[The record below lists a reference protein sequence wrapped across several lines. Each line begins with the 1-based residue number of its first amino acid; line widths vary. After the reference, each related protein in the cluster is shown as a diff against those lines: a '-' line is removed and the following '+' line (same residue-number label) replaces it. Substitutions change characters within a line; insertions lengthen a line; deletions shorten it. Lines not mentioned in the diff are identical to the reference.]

1 MTQAI
6 AVEFRSVS
14 KFFGFG
20 EYAIAAVN
28 EASLAIRQNEFFT
41 LLGPSGCGKTTLLR
55 LIAGFEFPSHGEI
68 LLDGENIAAMPPFRR
83 PINTVFQNYAL
94 FPHMTVGENIAFGLQ
109 MLGRAKPEVAERVA
123 AMLKLVRMEALAN
136 RRTSQISGGQQQRVA
151 LARALAPRP
160 KVLLLD
166 EPLSALDYKL
176 RREMQIELKRL
187 QSETGITFIFVT
199 HDQEEALTMSD
210 RIAVM
215 SAGRVL
221 QVGAPREIYDA
232 PTDRFVADFIGETN
246 FLEGR
251 VVAFCGQHADVELKA
266 GGQIRATVPANFAP
280 EGDVTVVL
288 RPEHAGFCGPDEA
301 IKSGGIRGALTNIVY
316 SGTDTHY
323 HVRLSDGATS
333 FTVRQQNK
341 PNQSTG
347 PAIGDEVGIALVPNS
362 ARLLRG

>member
-1 MTQAI
+1 MAQTN
-6 AVEFRSVS
+6 AVEIQGVS

-20 EYAIAAVN
+20 EYAVAAVN
-28 EASLAIRQNEFFT
+28 ETSLSIRQNEFFT

-55 LIAGFEFPSHGEI
+55 LIAGFEFPTHGAI
-68 LLDGENIAAMPPFRR
+68 LLNGENIAAMPPFKR

-94 FPHMTVGENIAFGLQ
+94 FPHMTVSENIAFGLQ
-109 MLGRAKPEVAERVA
+109 MLGRPKAEIAARVG

-151 LARALAPRP
+151 LARALAPQP

-176 RREMQIELKRL
+176 RKEMQIELKRL
-187 QSETGITFIFVT
+187 QAETGITFIFVT

-215 SAGRVL
+215 SAGKVL
-221 QVGAPREIYDA
+221 QVGDPREIYDA

-251 VVAFCGQHADVELKA
+251 ITALDGGRADVELAVA
-266 GGQIRATVPANFAP
+266 GRISASVPDGFIP
-280 EGDVTVVL
+280 DGDVTVVL
-288 RPEHAGFCGPDEA
+288 RPEHATLCEPADSR
-301 IKSGGIRGALTNIVY
+301 IGGTLTDIIY

-323 HVRLSDGATS
+323 HVRLSDGATR
-333 FTVRQQNK
+333 FMVRQQNK
-341 PNQSTG
+341 PNHTAAFG
-347 PAIGDEVGIALVPNS
+347 KGDAVGIAIEPDA
-362 ARLLRG
+362 ARVLRG